1 MPIPAA
7 QEIRKPLLEAFKGE
21 APRSFSAAE
30 FLDLMAG
37 CFGLNLNELSSGDKN
52 TFRSRVNEAKNDLR
66 KNHLL
71 SNPSKNIYMITS
83 AGLEVLEDNPAM
95 ISDEYLAAR
104 KNKPLTV
111 EGVLILGEN
120 DSLMPPPPLELD
132 PDPKELHDTLP
143 ASDMHPEITEPLP
156 ESDMPPQITEPTTE
170 SEMPPE
176 ITEPSPESD
185 MPHEIESPHEDSE
198 IAPENS
204 EPQQE
209 ITPEAEA
216 EYEPEKL
223 QEQTPESEP
232 ESESENV
239 PENEAMNEPEQI
251 QHEETEYE
259 HESDS
264 HDEDS
269 GFVIT
274 PAQRVEDVVTQYNS
288 HLADEI
294 LMKTAAIPSDR
305 FEMLVIDLLSKM
317 GYFAFQ
323 TARYT
328 TETAGRDLIHG
339 VILDNKTGANIYIQ
353 ARKLSPARTVGKAD
367 IQDFA
372 KELADKGGKGIFA
385 TTANFS
391 EQAKIC
397 ANDERIML
405 IDGVKLAN
413 LMIANNFCVN
423 VEKVFEVKSI
433 DTETFSEYEE

>member
-1 MPIPAA
+1 MMPIPAA

-21 APRSFSAAE
+21 APRSFSATE
-30 FLDLMAG
+30 FLELMAG
-37 CFGLNLNELSSGDKN
+37 YFELNLNDLSSGDKN
-52 TFRSRVNEAKNDLR
+52 IFKSRISEAKTDLR

-83 AGLEVLEDNPAM
+83 AGLEVLEDDPAM

-111 EGVLILGEN
+111 EGALGLEDN
-120 DSLMPPPPLELD
+120 EALMPPPPLELD
-132 PDPKELHDTLP
+132 PEPQESHDPE
-143 ASDMHPEITEPLP
+143 P
-156 ESDMPPQITEPTTE
+156 ESDMPQ
-170 SEMPPE
+170 E
-176 ITEPSPESD
+176 ITEPEPEAD
-185 MPHEIESPHEDSE
+185 MPQEITEPDTESEIPAEIESPHDDSE
-198 IAPENS
+198 NVPEIS
-204 EPQQE
+204 EPQEE
-209 ITPEAEA
+209 ITPEAEP
-216 EYEPEKL
+216 EYEPEP
-223 QEQTPESEP
+223 EPEPESEP
-232 ESESENV
+232 EQAQKPMQEPEAEYE
-239 PENEAMNEPEQI
+239 PENEAMNESEQI
-251 QHEETEYE
+251 QHEEAEYE
-259 HESDS
+259 AESES
-264 HDEDS
+264 YDEDTDS
-269 GFVIT
+269 GFVFEEVT
-274 PAQRVEDVVTQYNS
+274 PAQRIEDVITQYNS

-328 TETAGRDLIHG
+328 TETAGSDMIHG

-372 KELADKGGKGIFA
+372 EELADKGGKGIFA

-423 VEKVFEVKSI
+423 VERVFEVKSI
-433 DTETFSEYEE
+433 DVETFSEYED